1 MQNAAE
7 HKRKRIL
14 VCMLACTL
22 AVTGKIIQTK
32 FSVLAFYRR
41 VNKLPKS
48 IQSRLLQYI
57 IKQKY
62 FSNTYMAIYLTIE

>member
-1 MQNAAE
+1 MQLNT
-7 HKRKRIL
+7 RGYQC
-14 VCMLACTL
+14 VCLHVHLQLQARF
-22 AVTGKIIQTK
+22 IQTK

-62 FSNTYMAIYLTIE
+62 FSIAYMAIYLTVE

>member
-7 HKRKRIL
+7 HKRKRIP

-22 AVTGKIIQTK
+22 AVTGKILQTK

-41 VNKLPKS
+41 VNNYLNQFNLDYCS
-48 IQSRLLQYI
+48 TSLSRSTFPTRIWPY
-57 IKQKY
+57 
-62 FSNTYMAIYLTIE
+62 T